1 MVVEFIKMKNFKL
14 KLYLGVFFIF
24 LGVVFLLIEHL
35 FYQYVDKNGFLQE
48 SLFLPLSI
56 FFLIFGVVFL
66 TRIFFE
72 NN

>member
-1 MVVEFIKMKNFKL
+1 MKKFKL
-14 KLYLGVFFIF
+14 KLYLGIFFTF
-24 LGVVFLLIEHL
+24 FGFVFLLIEHL

-56 FFLIFGVVFL
+56 LFLIFGVIFL

-72 NN
+72 SN